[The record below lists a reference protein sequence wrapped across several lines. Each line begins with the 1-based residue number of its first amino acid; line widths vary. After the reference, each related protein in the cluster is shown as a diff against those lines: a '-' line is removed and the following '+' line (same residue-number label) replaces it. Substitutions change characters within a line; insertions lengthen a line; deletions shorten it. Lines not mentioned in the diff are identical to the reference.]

1 MPHKT
6 ESYAHD
12 HYDNKFELTVV
23 VMCSMAGT
31 LMQALDTTIANVALP
46 YMQGSLSASREQIT
60 WVLTSYIVA
69 AAIMTA
75 PVGWV
80 ASRFGKK
87 NVIVISLAGFT
98 IASMLCG
105 MAQSLDEMV
114 IFRLLQGVFGAALA
128 PLSQSVMLD
137 LYPPEKR
144 GRMMAIWG
152 MGIMVGPI
160 LGPTLGGYLT
170 DMYSWRWVFYV
181 NVPFGVAASI
191 GLWTFFKD
199 NKHDAALKFDWSG
212 FAMLGVS
219 VGALQLLLDR
229 GTTKDWFSSTE
240 IMFYAVIAALGFYLF
255 VVHMVTSKTT
265 FIPKLLFKDR
275 NLLSSLVLMFIVGAV
290 LLASTALMPPFLQ
303 TLAGHTVTQT
313 GLLLGP
319 RGFGT
324 IVAMIIVGRISNY
337 VDPRVI
343 MTIGAV
349 TMASTLYVMSGWTPS
364 IGTASL
370 LTTTIIQGF
379 GMGMVFVPL
388 NLIAFATLPGTVR
401 TDGTALM
408 NLIRNIGSAV
418 GISVTTTVLSDS
430 VQALHSQLTAY
441 ATPFNRALSLNAPS
455 MFYNLTLP
463 FGAATF
469 DGLIQLRAY
478 TDAYENDFLFMFY
491 ISLLA
496 IPVIWLL
503 RRPAYSHGLR
513 QKPDVP
519 VAVTAVE
526 VLE

>member
-1 MPHKT
+1 MT
-6 ESYAHD
+6 AESYTHE
-12 HYDNKFELTVV
+12 HYDSKFELMVV
-23 VMCSMAGT
+23 MMCSMAGT

-46 YMQGSLSASREQIT
+46 YMQGSLSASRDQIT

-87 NVIVISLAGFT
+87 NIIVISLAGFT

-105 MAQSLDEMV
+105 MAMSLDEMV

-144 GRMMAIWG
+144 GRVMAIWG

-191 GLWTFFKD
+191 GLWAFFKD
-199 NKHDAALKFDWSG
+199 NKHNASLKFDFSG
-212 FAMLGVS
+212 FAILAIA
-219 VGALQLLLDR
+219 VGALQLMLDR
-229 GTTKDWFSSTE
+229 GTDKDWFSSTE
-240 IMFYAVIAALGFYLF
+240 VVTECVIAALGLYLF
-255 VVHMVTSKTT
+255 LVHMMTAKNT
-265 FIPKLLFKDR
+265 FIPRQLFKDR
-275 NLLSSLVLMFIVGAV
+275 NLVSSLLLMFIVGAV
-290 LLASTALMPPFLQ
+290 LLASTALMPPYLQ

-319 RGFGT
+319 RGLGT

-337 VDPRVI
+337 VDPRI
-343 MTIGAV
+343 LMTIGAV
-349 TMASTLYVMSGWTPS
+349 TMSGTLYVMSGWTPS
-364 IGTASL
+364 IDTASL
-370 LTTTIIQGF
+370 LTTTIVQGF
-379 GMGMVFVPL
+379 GMGMIFVPL
-388 NLIAFATLPGTVR
+388 NLVAFATLPGIVR

-430 VQALHSQLTAY
+430 VQAVHSQLTAY
-441 ATPFNRALSLNAPS
+441 ATPFNRALGVNGPS
-455 MFYNLTLP
+455 MLFNLGIP
-463 FGAATF
+463 FGQTAF
-469 DGLIQLRAY
+469 DGMIQMRASI
-478 TDAYENDFLFMFY
+478 DAFANDFLFMFY
-491 ISLLA
+491 ISLPA

-503 RRPAYSHGLR
+503 RRPAFSQGQR
-513 QKPDVP
+513 QKPDLPASVQ
-519 VAVTAVE
+519 AVE
-526 VLE
+526 ALE